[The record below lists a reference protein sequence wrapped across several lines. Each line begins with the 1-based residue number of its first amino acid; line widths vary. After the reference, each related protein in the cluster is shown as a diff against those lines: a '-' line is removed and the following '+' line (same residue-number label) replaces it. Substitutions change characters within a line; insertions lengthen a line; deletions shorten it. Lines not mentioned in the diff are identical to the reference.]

1 MNIYTAPR
9 MVSFRADPA
18 TVSPK
23 RNEPVTLDELKSHL
37 RIFHFDEDLEISAY
51 LRAARE
57 TAEAWANR
65 ALITQ
70 TATVKMSRFPV
81 STTQLIE
88 LPFGTLQSV
97 TSITYVDADGAS
109 QTWASS
115 NYIVDTGHIPGRVG
129 LAFNA
134 SWPST
139 RDWDLPITILYE
151 VGFGTTTASVP
162 QALRT
167 AVKMLAAEMYE
178 RRDGSVIGAWVN
190 ETLLPARTLINVY
203 RVHPI

>member
-9 MVSFRADPA
+9 MDSFRADPA
-18 TVSPK
+18 TVSPE
-23 RNEPVTLDELKSHL
+23 RNEPVTLDELKAHL

-70 TATVKMSRFPV
+70 TATVKMSRFLV

-88 LPFGTLQSV
+88 LPYGTLQSV
-97 TSITYVDADGAS
+97 TSITYVDEAGDS
-109 QTWASS
+109 QAWASS
-115 NYIVDTGHIPGRVG
+115 NYVVDTGHVPGRVG
-129 LAFNA
+129 LAYNA
-134 SWPST
+134 SWPT
-139 RDWDLPITILYE
+139 IRDWDLPITIIYE
-151 VGFGTTTASVP
+151 VGFGSSATDVP

-167 AVKMLAAEMYE
+167 AVKMIAAEMYE
-178 RRDGSVIGAWVN
+178 RRDNSIIGAAVS
-190 ETLLPARTLINVY
+190 ETTLPARTLTNIY